1 MAGSGPCSLAAVP
14 VSGGCVLFPSRYFAG
29 AVLACVWLSSCVSS
43 VSPVVAAVG
52 LAVAASQR
60 LAALASHSA
69 IHLCQDQRRQQYRR
83 EMNPAFPPLEERK
96 NQTSTTKERPKRH
109 KHPTPCDPPTKA
121 ISPVR
126 PGYASHTACGGVD
139 NPVDG
144 SARRARSAGGMSATP
159 PVAEWSTWWTP
170 PLRGAPTSRY
180 ALATTSNAAG
190 QTNTSPRRTT
200 KRSVRAAA
208 GRARASGLPF
218 SPRPLSRALLFV
230 RRPATSLR
238 KRQS

>member
-14 VSGGCVLFPSRYFAG
+14 VSGRGVLFPSRYLAG

-126 PGYASHTACGGVD
+126 PGNASHTACGGVD

-144 SARRARSAGGMSATP
+144 SARRARSAGGTSPTP
-159 PVAEWSTWWTP
+159 PVAEWLTCTTP
-170 PLRGAPTSRY
+170 RSLRRGRLELRTF
-180 ALATTSNAAG
+180 NAH
-190 QTNTSPRRTT
+190 PRVRTFYD
-200 KRSVRAAA
+200 RPCV
-208 GRARASGLPF
+208 ARAPGLAALRVLGAA
-218 SPRPLSRALLFV
+218 PRAQLQVSSQARNYECALGA
-230 RRPATSLR
+230 RPRSFR
-238 KRQS
+238 